1 MADSNGS
8 KLRIALDAAY
18 ILSVIGLAFYAGILT
33 QQVADLREAVN
44 TRGRV
49 QISVEASNRLTAL
62 ETNAARQEMRLTEIE
77 RQLRQ
82 RD

>member
-1 MADSNGS
+1 MAEPGRD
-8 KLRIALDAAY
+8 KVRIALDAGI
-18 ILSVIGLAFYAGILT
+18 ILSVIALAFYAGILT
-33 QQVADLREAVN
+33 QQVADVREAVN

-49 QISVEASNRLTAL
+49 QISIEASNRLTAL
-62 ETNAARQEMRLTEIE
+62 ETNAVRQDMRLAEIE